1 MKHAVERMHTVNKE
15 IFFNYQWA
23 ETGSGEGGGHASS
36 KNREYGEFSIR
47 SRNSVSL
54 CDSSQYFTSSGD
66 KVWFVFCLSTVSDI
80 TLLKLPGVMRGWLRS
95 FPYTVPLRISHKL

>member
-1 MKHAVERMHTVNKE
+1 MLPRKIVSIE
-15 IFFNYQWA
+15 
-23 ETGSGEGGGHASS
+23 S
-36 KNREYGEFSIR
+36 FSTR

-54 CDSSQYFTSSGD
+54 CDLSQYFTSSGD

>member
-1 MKHAVERMHTVNKE
+1 MKHAVERMHNVN
-15 IFFNYQWA
+15 NYQWA
-23 ETGSGEGGGHASS
+23 ETGSGEGGGGHASS

-47 SRNSVSL
+47 SQNSVSL

-80 TLLKLPGVMRGWLRS
+80 T
-95 FPYTVPLRISHKL
+95 

>member
-1 MKHAVERMHTVNKE
+1 MLPRK
-15 IFFNYQWA
+15 I
-23 ETGSGEGGGHASS
+23 
-36 KNREYGEFSIR
+36 
-47 SRNSVSL
+47 VSMESFQ

>member
-1 MKHAVERMHTVNKE
+1 MKHAVERMHNVNKE
-15 IFFNYQWA
+15 IFFL
-23 ETGSGEGGGHASS
+23 TISGLKQEAGRGGHASS